1 MLGPV
6 SLHLQRDAQPRR
18 DGPGSPGSLP
28 AAVLSGACQP
38 ARAGAA
44 TLLVPIIILVGKE
57 ALLGLERVRAQG
69 QPR

>member
-1 MLGPV
+1 ML
-6 SLHLQRDAQPRR
+6 SLGGMDHVALVLFQ
-18 DGPGSPGSLP
+18 LL
-28 AAVLSGACQP
+28 VLSGASQP
-38 ARAGAA
+38 ARASAA

>member
-1 MLGPV
+1 ML
-6 SLHLQRDAQPRR
+6 SLGGMDQVALVLFQ
-18 DGPGSPGSLP
+18 LL
-28 AAVLSGACQP
+28 VLSGACQR
-38 ARAGAA
+38 ARASAA